1 MNQGISQR
9 SRECLNSD
17 SIRNRLRISH
27 ESGNITAIKK
37 ILPFPSTWFNPSNHR
52 NHLKYNA
59 WQGEKTTGKH
69 TGKEH
74 INTGSY
80 LETIF

>member
-1 MNQGISQR
+1 MIVLETVYDYHMNQEISQR
-9 SRECLNSD
+9 SRKYYPFQAPGLN
-17 SIRNRLRISH
+17 
-27 ESGNITAIKK
+27 A
-37 ILPFPSTWFNPSNHR
+37 SNHR